1 VNHENIEQ
9 IYSHWRRS
17 ERKNSDNVLLFDHS
31 ENRLIDTSTWILSII
46 ISMFCIMHDVFNLL
60 NVEYICLFTNN
71 ELDLIKIREINV
83 AFFHSNL
90 SLENQQSLINSFQD
104 MKKNDCDLDILIET
118 TEVLETDYILH
129 CAFQVILMKLNYM
142 IWMKQ
147 QTFFWISR
155 YDQITKKTW
164 AYQFYTLKFDVK
176 RLIKDYQ
183 TWCQIFQNDTYDNN
197 RVKKMN
203 DEKE

>member
-1 VNHENIEQ
+1 
-9 IYSHWRRS
+9 
-17 ERKNSDNVLLFDHS
+17 
-31 ENRLIDTSTWILSII
+31 
-46 ISMFCIMHDVFNLL
+46 MFCIMHDVFNLL

-129 CAFQVILMKLNYM
+129 CAFQMILMKFNYM
-142 IWMKQ
+142 I
-147 QTFFWISR
+147 
-155 YDQITKKTW
+155 
-164 AYQFYTLKFDVK
+164 
-176 RLIKDYQ
+176 
-183 TWCQIFQNDTYDNN
+183 
-197 RVKKMN
+197 
-203 DEKE
+203 